1 MTPTKSCPVLL
12 RRGDEVEIL
21 AFQHPIA
28 GFQLVKGSIEE
39 GESPEEAAIREL
51 AEESGIQ
58 AARISTRLG
67 VWESG
72 HQGQIW
78 SFHLC
83 EADLA
88 LPDQWVHHAADD
100 GGHDFRFFWHPLSKP
115 AGSEWHEVF
124 QRALKYIHS
133 ALTYDTSSTAKT
145 SS

>member
-12 RRGDEVEIL
+12 RRGDEIEIL
-21 AFQHPIA
+21 AFRHPIA
-28 GFQLVKGSIEE
+28 GLQLVKGSIED

-51 AEESGIQ
+51 AEEAGVQ
-58 AARISTRLG
+58 ATRISAGLG
-67 VWESG
+67 LWESG

-83 EADLA
+83 EADQV

-100 GGHDFRFFWHPLSKP
+100 GGHDFSFFWHPLSKP
-115 AGSEWHEVF
+115 ADAEWHEVF
-124 QRALKYIHS
+124 QRALKYIRS
-133 ALTYDTSSTAKT
+133 ALTYDTSRTAKT